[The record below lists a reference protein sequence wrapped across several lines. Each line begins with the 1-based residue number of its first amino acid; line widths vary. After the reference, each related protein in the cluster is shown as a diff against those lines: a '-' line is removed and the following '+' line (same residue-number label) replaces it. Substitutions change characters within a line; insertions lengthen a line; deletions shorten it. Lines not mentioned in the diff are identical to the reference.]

1 MMPTRSN
8 LLVFPSYLQRVA
20 RSATMSV
27 NLACVSFFVS
37 IVLPMEMLAAQQ
49 VDLQPTIYKVGLAK
63 ADITPTVPIR
73 MNGFLV
79 RKQES
84 TGARHAIWAKAFA
97 VEDSSSTPRILLTV
111 DTLGIPQ
118 SMTSALQ
125 ARLGKKIGLR
135 AENLAITASH
145 THTGPMIRGCAPNIF
160 GEPIPDEAWKIIDT
174 YTQFLLDQL
183 EQVALDAWK
192 NREPSTMDWGIG
204 EVGFAKNRRDAKGPI
219 DHDLPVLVI
228 RDLRGKVRGIY
239 TSYACHCVTL
249 GDRLIGGDWAG
260 FAQIQLERR
269 YPGIVA
275 MVSIGCAGDQNPQGE
290 IARDHADLAEQQG
303 IEIADEVDRLVRAR
317 LRPVQGDL
325 HCQTHSISLPLDS
338 LPTLEDWK
346 KLAEQS
352 TPVGY
357 HARVQLEKL
366 SKGES
371 LATKI
376 DYPIQSWHFGNS
388 MSMVFLAGEVVS
400 EYGLRIKQELNRMN
414 LWVNAYSNASPCY
427 IPSEAVLKA
436 GGYEGG
442 GAMIYYDQPTRFQ
455 PGLEQK
461 IMDVVLSQNREA
473 FPTPTQI
480 HRTAGVLP
488 KSPEHSL
495 KTLKTSSN
503 LQIELVASEPLLA
516 SPVAVDFGA
525 DGKVWLAEM
534 VDYPS
539 GREGDYQ
546 PGGQIRLLWSSRGD
560 GNLDRSSIF
569 VDDIPFPTGVTCW
582 RDGVLICAAPDIL
595 FASDQDGDG
604 RADVVR
610 KLYSGFGVD
619 NFQARV
625 NSLEYGLDGWVYGS
639 CGLFG
644 GTIYCHVTN
653 KEVALGDRDFR
664 IRPDTGE
671 IEPAVGRT
679 QQGRVRDDWGN
690 WFGCNNSAL
699 GYHYPLPDEYT
710 RRNSSAPPA
719 PSLASLPAT
728 AEESHLIP
736 ANPSLQ
742 LFELSGAAGLPT
754 AACGIGVYRD
764 SRLGTNYQD
773 DIFTCEPVNLLVHRM
788 KLTTKGS
795 TFQGKRAPEDAD
807 REFVS
812 STDTWF
818 RPVQVRTA
826 PDGSLWILDMYRFI
840 IEHPRWI
847 PTEVVAKLDT
857 RAGSGMGR
865 IYRVR
870 QANAPTATWP
880 RLDQLSSEQL
890 ADALDS
896 DNGWQRDMAMQLLH
910 WKNETK
916 VSPYLSSKIRE
927 WKNPRAVVQGLATLA
942 LLDGMNRET
951 LLWGLGH
958 PSPHVRRE
966 SLKHLESRATQGND
980 DDEWNRIV
988 FTLVE
993 DNDPQVRLQSLFVLG
1008 TLRTDSVGAAL
1019 VRGLIH
1025 TDSDRFVEAAVL
1037 SSLNDRNLASFVE
1050 AFMKADDKAHSK
1062 YAARVLPVTFS
1073 MASPTLAS
1081 QIVLATTFTSDKPIS
1096 PWKWQTLS
1104 AILSRLER
1112 RSELHNAPEFSRVM
1126 AAIDASIE
1134 QAKSTA
1140 TDEANKESL
1149 RILALSLL
1157 NRRGQDRALPAEF
1170 FETFLTAKTP
1180 ISIQIAAIQTLARR
1194 TDHTTPKVL
1203 LAAWEQ
1209 LSPSA
1214 REKVIEVLMTRS
1226 SWIST
1231 MLDQIGQG
1239 RLTATEIN
1247 ATRRQIL
1254 LEHPDGKIRS
1264 QAETAFVGKL
1274 DSNREKLLR
1283 EYGEALRLPRN
1294 AEHGRDLFGKHCAL
1308 CHRRNHIG
1316 HSVGPDL
1323 DPLSNKPA
1331 LFFVQEIL
1339 DPNRNLDSRYVSYTA
1354 LTESG
1359 QTVTGLLAAESSS
1372 AITLRGPE
1380 GKEEVL
1386 NRDEIASIT
1395 SRKSSLMPEGFEK
1408 MMSQQDLADLIAFL
1422 TKPSENQGTVASKL
1436 TPEAI
1441 AKAAETILRGPEEAR
1456 IEAIQ
1461 SSLHDADYVIL
1472 AMLRQLR
1479 PDNEYE
1485 LIPWIWQ
1492 VSIAAGKQSDP
1503 SIIHRVL
1510 EIAMPAVDE
1519 KLRDWQAVVIGGGII
1534 NGLSIQQ
1541 HSPKEFLAAI
1551 TSVTPELAQRW
1562 QHTLDESVAMTSN
1575 ESVPVGTRY
1584 DALRIIALMP
1594 EKDCMPIL
1602 SKYLDKKSDAEL
1614 QMGSVSG
1621 LVDVSGVS
1629 SGRALIDAMADLHP
1643 NNRELA
1649 IEGLMRTN
1657 PRRTELLEG
1666 VLSGKIQA
1674 EWISAER
1681 RATLRSATD
1690 PEIAHRYD
1698 RVFPNTP

>member
-1 MMPTRSN
+1 MLIRRVALHFPPVARCDPMMPTCSD
-8 LLVFPSYLQRVA
+8 LLVFQSYLLRFT
-20 RSATMSV
+20 RSAKV
-27 NLACVSFFVS
+27 KVRFAIFALLAIS
-37 IVLPMEMLAAQQ
+37 ILPMEMLAAQQ

-97 VEDSSSTPRILLTV
+97 FEDASQTPRILITV

-118 SMTSALQ
+118 SMTTALH
-125 ARLGKKIGLR
+125 ARLEKKIGLR

-160 GEPIPDEAWKIIDT
+160 GEPIPDEAWKVIDT
-174 YTQFLLDQL
+174 YTHFLLDQL
-183 EQVALDAWK
+183 EQVAIDAWK

-275 MVSIGCAGDQNPQGE
+275 MISIGCAGDQNPQGE
-290 IARDHADLAEQQG
+290 IARDRADLAEQQG
-303 IEIADEVDRLVRAR
+303 MEIADEVDRLVRAR
-317 LRPVQGDL
+317 LRPIQGDL
-325 HCQTHSISLPLDS
+325 YCQSHFVSLPFDT
-338 LPTLEDWK
+338 LPSIEEWK

-352 TPVGY
+352 TPIGY

-366 SKGES
+366 SKGET

-400 EYGLRIKQELNRMN
+400 EYGLRIKQELNRQN
-414 LWVNAYSNASPCY
+414 LWVNAYSNAAPCY

-442 GAMIYYDQPTRFQ
+442 GAMIYYDQPTRLA

-473 FPTPTQI
+473 FPSPAQI

-488 KSPEHSL
+488 KAPEHSL
-495 KTLKTSSN
+495 KTLKTTSN

-516 SPVAVDFGA
+516 SPVAVDFSA

-534 VDYPS
+534 VDYPA

-546 PGGQIRLLWSSRGD
+546 PGGQVRLLWSSRGD

-569 VDDIPFPTGVTCW
+569 VDNIPFPTGVTCW
-582 RDGVLICAAPDIL
+582 REGVLICAAPDIL
-595 FASDQDGDG
+595 YAADQDGDG

-690 WFGCNNSAL
+690 WYGCNNSAL

-710 RRNSSAPPA
+710 RRNPHAPPA
-719 PSLASLPAT
+719 PPLASLPAT

-754 AACGIGVYRD
+754 AACGMGVYRD
-764 SRLGTNYQD
+764 SKLGANYQD
-773 DIFTCEPVNLLVHRM
+773 DVFTCEPVNLLVHRM
-788 KLTTKGS
+788 KLTPKGS
-795 TFQGKRAPEDAD
+795 TFQGKRAPEEVD
-807 REFVS
+807 REFLS

-847 PTEVVAKLDT
+847 PTEVVSKLDT

-870 QANAPTATWP
+870 QANAPAAAWP
-880 RLDQLSSEQL
+880 RLDHMTSEQL
-890 ADALDS
+890 VDALDS

-910 WKNETK
+910 WKKETK
-916 VSPYLSSKIRE
+916 VSAYLSTKIRE
-927 WKNPRAVVQGLATLA
+927 WKNPRSIVQGLATLA
-942 LLDGMNRET
+942 LLDGLNRET
-951 LLWGLGH
+951 IHWGLGH
-958 PSPHVRRE
+958 QSPHVRRE
-966 SLKHLESRATQGND
+966 SLKHAESHVSKGNM
-980 DDEWNRIV
+980 DDELIRLV
-988 FTLVE
+988 MTSVE
-993 DNDPQVRLQSLFVLG
+993 DIDPQVRLQAIFVLG
-1008 TLRTDSVGAAL
+1008 TLPSEAVGTSL
-1019 VRGLIH
+1019 VRGLLH
-1025 TDSDRFVEAAVL
+1025 TESDRFVEAAVL
-1037 SSLNDRNLASFVE
+1037 SSLNDRNLPSFVD
-1050 AFMKADDKAHSK
+1050 AFMKADEKAHNK
-1062 YAARVLPVTFS
+1062 YASRVLPVAFS
-1073 MASPTLAS
+1073 MAPPSLAS
-1081 QIVLATTFTSDKPIS
+1081 QIVLATTQASDKTIS
-1096 PWKWQTLS
+1096 AWKWQTLS

-1112 RSELHNAPEFSRVM
+1112 RPELRNSPEFSRVLV
-1126 AAIDASIE
+1126 AIDTAID

-1140 TDEANKESL
+1140 ADETNKEPL

-1157 NRRGQDRALPAEF
+1157 NRRGQERALPAEY
-1170 FETFLTAKTP
+1170 FEVFLTPKTP
-1180 ISIQIAAIQTLARR
+1180 ITIQNAAIKTLARR
-1194 TDHTTPKVL
+1194 TDSTTPKVL
-1203 LAAWEQ
+1203 LSAWDQ
-1209 LSPSA
+1209 LSPSV
-1214 REKVIEVLMTRS
+1214 RETVVEVFMSRS
-1226 SWIST
+1226 PWIST

-1239 RLTATEIN
+1239 RISATEIN

-1254 LEHPDGKIRS
+1254 LEHPDNKIRS
-1264 QAETAFVGKL
+1264 LAETAFVGKL

-1294 AEHGRDLFGKHCAL
+1294 ADHGRELFGKHCAL
-1308 CHRRNHIG
+1308 CHRRSHIG

-1339 DPNRNLDSRYVSYTA
+1339 DPNRNLDSRYTSYTA
-1354 LTESG
+1354 LMESG
-1359 QTVTGLLAAESSS
+1359 QTVTGLLA
-1372 AITLRGPE
+1372 R
-1380 GKEEVL
+1380 
-1386 NRDEIASIT
+1386 N
-1395 SRKSSLMPEGFEK
+1395 
-1408 MMSQQDLADLIAFL
+1408 
-1422 TKPSENQGTVASKL
+1422 
-1436 TPEAI
+1436 
-1441 AKAAETILRGPEEAR
+1441 
-1456 IEAIQ
+1456 
-1461 SSLHDADYVIL
+1461 H
-1472 AMLRQLR
+1472 LR
-1479 PDNEYE
+1479 PLHCE
-1485 LIPWIWQ
+1485 
-1492 VSIAAGKQSDP
+1492 VRKGK
-1503 SIIHRVL
+1503 
-1510 EIAMPAVDE
+1510 
-1519 KLRDWQAVVIGGGII
+1519 
-1534 NGLSIQQ
+1534 
-1541 HSPKEFLAAI
+1541 
-1551 TSVTPELAQRW
+1551 
-1562 QHTLDESVAMTSN
+1562 
-1575 ESVPVGTRY
+1575 
-1584 DALRIIALMP
+1584 
-1594 EKDCMPIL
+1594 
-1602 SKYLDKKSDAEL
+1602 KKS
-1614 QMGSVSG
+1614 
-1621 LVDVSGVS
+1621 
-1629 SGRALIDAMADLHP
+1629 
-1643 NNRELA
+1643 
-1649 IEGLMRTN
+1649 
-1657 PRRTELLEG
+1657 
-1666 VLSGKIQA
+1666 
-1674 EWISAER
+1674 
-1681 RATLRSATD
+1681 
-1690 PEIAHRYD
+1690 
-1698 RVFPNTP
+1698 